1 MDLTM
6 ILVGIGVTLAIA
18 CVGLAL
24 MPSAGREAEER
35 LEGLAGGGRR
45 GAKPGVSLK
54 DGILLR
60 PKSLESTAD
69 LKRFIPSLDGLAAL
83 YDQADVSM
91 PFRRFLLIPVVLAT
105 IGSGLG
111 LAYKLPIYATAGV
124 AASLG
129 LLPLMWLKMRKRK
142 RIKVFTSQMPDA
154 LELVGR
160 ALRAGHGLAS
170 GMHVVAEEMGWP
182 IAMEF
187 GRVYEEQNLGI
198 ALEESLRGMA
208 DRVPTMDVRFFVT
221 AVVIQRATGGDLAE
235 ILDKIGRLVRERFQI
250 LGQVQALTAEGRLS
264 GVVLLALPPGLLA
277 FTYMTNPGYTGLLF
291 STPVGVKLLAGAAFM
306 QVLGAVAI
314 KKIITIKV

>member
-1 MDLTM
+1 MDLTT
-6 ILVGIGVTLAIA
+6 ILVGVGVTLAIV

-24 MPSAGREAEER
+24 APSPGREAEER
-35 LEGLAGGGRR
+35 LEGLASGGRR
-45 GAKPGVSLK
+45 GPKSGESLR

-60 PKSLESTAD
+60 PKSMDSMASLSR
-69 LKRFIPSLDGLAAL
+69 LIPSLDGLAAL

-91 PFRRFLLIPVVLAT
+91 PFRSFLLIPVVLAT
-105 IGSGLG
+105 IGSCLG
-111 LAYKLPIYATAGV
+111 LAFKLPLGATMGV
-124 AASLG
+124 AATLG
-129 LLPLMWLKMRKRK
+129 LMPLMWLKMRKRK
-142 RIKVFTSQMPDA
+142 RIKAFTAQMPDA

-277 FTYMTNPGYTGLLF
+277 FTFMTNPDYTGLLF
-291 STPVGVKLLAGAAFM
+291 STTVGVKLLAGAAVM